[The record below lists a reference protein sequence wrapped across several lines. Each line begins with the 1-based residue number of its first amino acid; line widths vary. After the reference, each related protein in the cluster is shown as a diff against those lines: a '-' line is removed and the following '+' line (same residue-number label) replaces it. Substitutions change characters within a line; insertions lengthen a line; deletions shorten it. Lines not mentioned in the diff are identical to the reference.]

1 MNFNA
6 IVEHRLLP
14 HWLTRLGVRLVLLNG
29 LRRQYRKG
37 IERQNTQ
44 KRALIRKFKRSP
56 IAVYTDDANIQH
68 YEVPTEFFQ
77 LVLGNRM
84 KYSCCYWPLNVST
97 IDEAEDAMLRLTCER
112 ARLKDG
118 MRVLDLGCGWGSLA
132 LWIAEN
138 YPNCEVVAV
147 SNSRTQTEFIRS
159 QAEDRGYLNV
169 RTQTANVAEMET
181 RERFNRILS
190 IEMFEHMKNYKAL
203 MTKIAS
209 WLEPEGLLF
218 VHHFSHRR
226 FAYEF
231 DVSNPEDW
239 MARFFFAGGTMPSND
254 LLLYFQRD
262 LRVVSHW
269 IVSGLHYART
279 LRAWWD
285 RMHAKRT
292 DLEGLFIEKYG
303 LGAMKERFRQWEL
316 FFLITE
322 ETFKLKKGNEYIVT
336 HMLFEKD

>member
-6 IVEHRLLP
+6 IVEYRLLP
-14 HWLTRLGVRLVLLNG
+14 HWLTRLGVRLILLNG

-56 IAVYTDDANIQH
+56 IAVYTDDANVQH

-84 KYSCCYWPLNVST
+84 KYSCCYWPPNVST
-97 IDEAEDAMLRLTCER
+97 IDEAENAMLRLTCER

-147 SNSRTQTEFIRS
+147 SNSRIQTEFIRS
-159 QAEDRGYLNV
+159 QAEDSGYLNV
-169 RTQTANVAEMET
+169 RTQTANVAEMEI
-181 RERFNRILS
+181 RERFDRVLS
-190 IEMFEHMKNYKAL
+190 IEMFEHMKNYNAL
-203 MTKIAS
+203 MNKIAS
-209 WLEPEGLLF
+209 WLEPEGFLF

-285 RMHAKRT
+285 RMHAKRK
-292 DLEGLFIEKYG
+292 DLEGLFLEKYEAG
-303 LGAMKERFRQWEL
+303 TISERFRQWEL

-336 HMLFEKD
+336 HMLFGKD